1 MRMPNKYKKW
11 LTKRAWFNCL
21 RVSVALFFI
30 VWLSHFAHTI
40 VFSKVTPLW
49 LKSLYLVGMVF
60 FFSFILWLLALIA
73 PEVME
78 TVFRMLGFKEKVKE
92 ESKSNGQDS

>member
-1 MRMPNKYKKW
+1 MRIPKKYKKW

-21 RVSVALFFI
+21 RISVALFVI
-30 VWLSHFAHTI
+30 VWLFEFAHVI
-40 VFSKVTPLW
+40 VFSEVTATW
-49 LKSLYLVGMVF
+49 LKSLYLIGMVF

-92 ESKSNGQDS
+92 ENKGND